1 MNDCAQRC
9 LGGAAL
15 RQAFQNALDV
25 AHPVCFIDVL
35 HSGERFVVGNGGLNR
50 RKLHKASLES
60 IERNFVIGGK
70 HSCQSRPMSERLGS
84 TICAIPSCSHCGQRP
99 FEIWVTNECA
109 SSCLRTR
116 ASSGVTDVI
125 PSIGMRNLPSL
136 TALLQD
142 GAWVTSKKACPV

>member
-50 RKLHKASLES
+50 RKLHKASPES
-60 IERNFVIGGK
+60 VERNFVIGGK
-70 HSCQSRPMSERLGS
+70 HSCQSRPMSRSEEHTSELQSRSDLVCRLLLEKKK
-84 TICAIPSCSHCGQRP
+84 HNKR
-99 FEIWVTNECA
+99 
-109 SSCLRTR
+109 RTMTF
-116 ASSGVTDVI
+116 S
-125 PSIGMRNLPSL
+125 
-136 TALLQD
+136 
-142 GAWVTSKKACPV
+142 